1 MQICRNFTK
10 SRFYWNERLQQS
22 SFLSTLF
29 SPILLLLVGKL
40 YNKVH
45 FFPRRRLNSWIGSI
59 YMKISLIC
67 Q

>member
-45 FFPRRRLNSWIGSI
+45 
-59 YMKISLIC
+59 
-67 Q
+67 